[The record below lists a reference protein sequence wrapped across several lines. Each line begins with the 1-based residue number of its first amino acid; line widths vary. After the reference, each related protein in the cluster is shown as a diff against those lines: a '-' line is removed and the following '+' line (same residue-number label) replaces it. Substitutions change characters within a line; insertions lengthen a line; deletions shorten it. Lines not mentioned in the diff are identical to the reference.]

1 MTSTAQPSDV
11 RVGAGSMP
19 DVATLTV
26 RRQRVVEDPTSRVR
40 EKPPKSHNGTRS
52 LVLDPATLTVVTG
65 ARPRGRK
72 ALVPG
77 YMFTG
82 RHGQP
87 LRPDNV
93 TDRFN
98 RLPGASGR
106 RRPGRQLPGL
116 LRRPLGGCRGDRD
129 RR

>member
-1 MTSTAQPSDV
+1 M
-11 RVGAGSMP
+11 RV
-19 DVATLTV
+19 
-26 RRQRVVEDPTSRVR
+26 
-40 EKPPKSHNGTRS
+40 KPPKSHNGIRS
-52 LVLDPATLTVVTG
+52 LVLDSATLTVVTG
-65 ARPRGRK
+65 VRPWGRT

-98 RLPGASGR
+98 QLAVAAGSARSARIRFGTWSSRICWISGT
-106 RRPGRQLPGL
+106 GL
-116 LRRPLGGCRGDRD
+116 LRWLSVSVTI
-129 RR
+129 RRR